1 MTQPFLGI
9 ISESNWIYFV
19 FFWEV
24 VRILKDTPYFGVPLS
39 VGFITA
45 IFKFKAIL

>member
-1 MTQPFLGI
+1 MTQLFLGI
-9 ISESNWIYFV
+9 ILESFWIWFV
-19 FFWEV
+19 SFLEV
-24 VRILKDTPYFGVPLS
+24 VRILKGTPYSGVPLS